1 MTATTTG
8 HQTSLWLDTLGAQTH
23 FYNAAGIRTRCIES
37 GDGEPL
43 IMMHGVGGHAEAFAR
58 NVVPLGKHFRTL
70 AIDLLGHGFTDGVDE
85 ASTKERYARHM
96 VDFMDAA
103 GIERANLLGESL
115 GGWIAVWTA
124 MLYPD
129 RVNRIL
135 YTVGAKLD
143 VPVDEAARERT
154 AAGRAELAR
163 LTRQFLADPSRE
175 NVRARLHWLFHDP
188 NRDVTEE
195 LVDLRWALYQ
205 RTEAQ
210 GVRGHGGSA
219 SGGDDGKFTPE
230 RLRAITHPMLVLWT
244 EFNPSA
250 AVAEARSAMNYLPH
264 AELQV
269 MNDCGHW
276 PQWEHPDTFNEIVR
290 EYLQRTV

>member
-1 MTATTTG
+1 MNAITA
-8 HQTSLWLDTLGAQTH
+8 QKPSLWLELLDAQTH
-23 FYNAAGIRTRCIES
+23 FYDAAGIRTRCIEA
-37 GDGEPL
+37 GAGEAL

-58 NVVPLGKHFRTL
+58 NVVPLGNHFRTL
-70 AIDLLGHGFTDGVDE
+70 AIDLLGHGFTDGVE
-85 ASTKERYARHM
+85 AAPSKELYARHV
-96 VDFMDAA
+96 VDLMDAA

-124 MLYPD
+124 MLYPE

-163 LTRQFLADPSRE
+163 LTRQFLAHPSRD
-175 NVRARLHWLFHDP
+175 NVRERLNWLFHKPD
-188 NRDVTEE
+188 RDVTEE

-210 GVRGHGGSA
+210 GVRGHSGSA
-219 SGGDDGKFTPE
+219 SGGDDGKITPE
-230 RLRAITHPMLVLWT
+230 RLRAIAHPMLVLWT
-244 EFNPSA
+244 EYNPSA
-250 AVAEARSAMNYLPH
+250 AVAEATSAMNYLQH

-269 MNDCGHW
+269 MADCGHW

-290 EYLQRTV
+290 EYLQRAV

>member
-1 MTATTTG
+1 MTTAATRR
-8 HQTSLWLDTLGAQTH
+8 QSLWLDLLGAQTH
-23 FYNAAGIRTRCIES
+23 MYNAAGINTRCIES
-37 GDGEPL
+37 GSGEPL

-58 NVVPLGKHFRTL
+58 NVVPLGNHFRTL
-70 AIDLLGHGFTDGVDE
+70 AIDLLGHGFTDGIDQ
-85 ASTKERYARHM
+85 APTKELYARHV
-96 VDFMDAA
+96 VDLMDAA

-143 VPVDEAARERT
+143 VPVNEAARART
-154 AAGRAELAR
+154 AAGRNELAR
-163 LTRQFLADPSRE
+163 LTKQFIANPSRD
-175 NVRARLHWLFHDP
+175 NVRERLNWLFHNPD
-188 NRDVTEE
+188 RDVTEE

-210 GVRGHGGSA
+210 GVRGHSGGASA
-219 SGGDDGKFTPE
+219 GDDGKFTPE
-230 RLRAITHPMLVLWT
+230 RLREITHPMLVLWT
-244 EFNPSA
+244 DFNPSA
-250 AVAEARSAMNYLPH
+250 AVAEATSAMHYLQH

-269 MNDCGHW
+269 MTDSGHW
-276 PQWEHPDTFNEIVR
+276 PQWEHPATFNEIVR
-290 EYLQRTV
+290 EYLQRAV